1 MTLALFRSVPNPT
14 RTARTTVITIPANDG
29 GQFNA
34 HLCVP
39 PGGTGPGMVLL
50 QEIFGVNRYMREVA
64 DWYAQRGFV
73 VVCPDLFWRQEPGVE
88 IDGHS
93 ETDWQKAFALYQGLD
108 EKQAVE
114 DSAAAMTALQQH
126 PACEGRVGA
135 VGFCLGGKLAYLLAV
150 RHRPDAAVSYYG
162 VGLEKALD
170 EATNLACPLLLHIG
184 GQDQYC
190 PPAAQEMIRKR
201 LAQNSLVT

>member
-1 MTLALFRSVPNPT
+1 MTLALLRSVPNPT

-73 VVCPDLFWRQEPGVE
+73 VACPDLFWRQEPGVE

-93 ETDWQKAFALYQGLD
+93 EADWQRAFALYQGLD
-108 EKQAVE
+108 QDRAPGTVRTPFASQLRCVRRSRHLVPASRIGRGKPQRNRAVH
-114 DSAAAMTALQQH
+114 TNQQ
-126 PACEGRVGA
+126 
-135 VGFCLGGKLAYLLAV
+135 
-150 RHRPDAAVSYYG
+150 
-162 VGLEKALD
+162 
-170 EATNLACPLLLHIG
+170 
-184 GQDQYC
+184 
-190 PPAAQEMIRKR
+190 PPAYTGSRRKSPGAGPC
-201 LAQNSLVT
+201 LARSRPAAHRGGR